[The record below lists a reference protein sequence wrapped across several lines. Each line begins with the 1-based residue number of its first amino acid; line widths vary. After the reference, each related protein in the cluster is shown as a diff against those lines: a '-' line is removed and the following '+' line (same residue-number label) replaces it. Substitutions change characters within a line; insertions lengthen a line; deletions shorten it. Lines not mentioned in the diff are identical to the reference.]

1 MSESLMATQRG
12 EGPTLFDT
20 IVDII
25 RAHGQAEPKVTVCC
39 SNWSSRAVKR

>member
-25 RAHGQAEPKVTVCC
+25 RAHGPGGAESDGVLLELE
-39 SNWSSRAVKR
+39 